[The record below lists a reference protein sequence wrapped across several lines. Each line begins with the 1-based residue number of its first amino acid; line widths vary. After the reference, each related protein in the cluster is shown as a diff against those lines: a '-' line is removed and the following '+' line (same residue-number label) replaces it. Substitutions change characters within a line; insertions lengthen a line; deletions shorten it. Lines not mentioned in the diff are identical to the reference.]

1 MSQNGGCERR
11 MGKEI
16 RVAALFVLGLVGAVP
31 VFAQTPATLPPGTPT
46 AEVDPLRCWWRT
58 SAGAVRVGE
67 TFDLSLTCAV
77 LENEA
82 VQVVPDE
89 SRLGSGVIQMAPF
102 EIVGGSHPADLRSGL
117 RRFFQYQ
124 YTLRIINPDAIGK
137 DVKIPDLAIHYRV
150 NSRVAANAALQGR
163 DLTYF
168 LPPHWM
174 RVATMVPAD
183 TADIRDAGGESF
195 ATGETLTFRAGVL
208 EIVAITLMALGAL
221 MALIVLFQVVRTFR
235 KPLTTGQRQLS
246 THGILKAAVDQLAAV
261 QREREQGGWSSP
273 LVDRALAAAR
283 VVAACAIGRPVS
295 ERPAGARIAP
305 GAGRLMAPGARKG
318 RQRALSSAVTVDDL
332 ARELAR
338 PRETPDPERDRL
350 LEELR
355 DVLSTFT
362 TAQYSRSGGAN
373 DSSLDSALSNAS
385 AAAARLRSAHTWLR
399 TLLRRTPAEEPAL
412 ESEA

>member
-1 MSQNGGCERR
+1 ML
-11 MGKEI
+11 KET
-16 RVAALFVLGLVGAVP
+16 RVAALIVLTLIGLIGVVP
-31 VFAQTPATLPPGTPT
+31 TFAQAPATAPPGPPSV
-46 AEVDPLRCWWRT
+46 EVDPIRCWWRT

-67 TFDLSLTCAV
+67 PFDLSLTCAV

-168 LPPHWM
+168 LPPQWM
-174 RVATMVPAD
+174 RVASMVPAD

-195 ATGETLTFRAGVL
+195 GAGEALSFRAGVL

-221 MALIVLFQVVRTFR
+221 MVLVVLFQLLRAVRR
-235 KPLTTGQRQLS
+235 PAATGQRQLS
-246 THGILKAAVDQLAAV
+246 TYGVLKAAVDQLAAV
-261 QREREQGGWSSP
+261 QRDREQQGWSVS

-283 VVAACAIGRPVS
+283 VVAACAIGRPVNQ
-295 ERPAGARIAP
+295 RPTGATTT
-305 GAGRLMAPGARKG
+305 GGSGRLMAPGASRG
-318 RQRALSSAVTVDDL
+318 RQRALSSAVTVGDL

-338 PRETPDPERDRL
+338 PHETPDPERERL
-350 LEELR
+350 LESLR
-355 DVLSTFT
+355 DVLTTFSN
-362 TAQYSRSGGAN
+362 AQYSRSGAG
-373 DSSLDSALSNAS
+373 DESSLDSALSNVS
-385 AAAARLRSAHTWLR
+385 SAAARLRSEHTWFR
-399 TLLRRTPAEEPAL
+399 TLLRRAPAEEPAL